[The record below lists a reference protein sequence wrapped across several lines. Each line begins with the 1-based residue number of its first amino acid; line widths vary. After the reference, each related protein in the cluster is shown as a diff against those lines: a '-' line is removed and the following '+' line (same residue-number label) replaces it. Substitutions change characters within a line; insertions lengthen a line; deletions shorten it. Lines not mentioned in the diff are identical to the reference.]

1 MKSVVALAL
10 ALTAQAIDIDWR
22 IPVAQPSVTV
32 DKATDA
38 TITFKWNGFHSVFE
52 VPSKAAID
60 RKSVV

>member
-38 TITFKWNGFHSVFE
+38 TITF
-52 VPSKAAID
+52 
-60 RKSVV
+60 